1 MAITKQFRGK
11 VIARED
17 KTTKSGKAFV
27 ELVIDEA
34 DEKYSN
40 PLSVTCW
47 GDKTPTAG
55 IGDEVLCECFV
66 NGREYNGRYYVQLSA
81 KRITLAAALA
91 EASAPVAEDI
101 TTDDEMPF

>member
-1 MAITKQFRGK
+1 MAMTKEFRGK

-17 KTTKSGKAFV
+17 KTTKGGTAFV

-40 PLSVTCW
+40 PLAVTCW
-47 GDKTPTAG
+47 GEKIPTAG
-55 IGDEVLCECFV
+55 VGDEVLCECFV

-81 KRITLAAALA
+81 KRVTLAAALA
-91 EASAPVAEDI
+91 EASAPVTEI
-101 TTDDEMPF
+101 STDDEMPF